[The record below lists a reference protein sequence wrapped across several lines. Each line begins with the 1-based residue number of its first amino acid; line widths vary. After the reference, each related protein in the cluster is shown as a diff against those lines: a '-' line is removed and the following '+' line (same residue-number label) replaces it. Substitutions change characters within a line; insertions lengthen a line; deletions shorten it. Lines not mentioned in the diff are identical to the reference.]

1 MLRIVNHY
9 NTQRKECF
17 MLRRAIPAYGNEKW
31 FFAILGI
38 AHETY
43 IHMKGFSVLT
53 FQNATI
59 GAKISYFVA

>member
-1 MLRIVNHY
+1 
-9 NTQRKECF
+9 
-17 MLRRAIPAYGNEKW
+17 MLRRAIPACGNEKW